1 MALSNADVLKNL
13 KEQKTQLEQSLESN
27 RTTLLKVLG
36 AIDVLEQI
44 ETAKEVEEPVT
55 ETEVV
60 EGE

>member
-13 KEQKTQLEQSLESN
+13 QEQKVQLEQSLETN

-44 ETAKEVEEPVT
+44 ENQSDEEKPA
-55 ETEVV
+55 E
-60 EGE
+60 EG